1 MADLW
6 PIWGIP
12 ATLAIYKLS
21 CFRIAYI
28 LHAEEYIPKMV
39 AHFCHLHSMAIK
51 TAFYGVFMAYFG
63 GIGCPRNI
71 LLIVLSD

>member
-1 MADLW
+1 MAYLW

-39 AHFCHLHSMAIK
+39 AHFCHLHSRAIK
-51 TAFYGVFMAYFG
+51 TAFTAYLWPVLGVQAALAKY
-63 GIGCPRNI
+63 N
-71 LLIVLSD
+71 

>member
-1 MADLW
+1 MAYLW

-28 LHAEEYIPKMV
+28 LHTGEYIPKMV
-39 AHFCHLHSMAIK
+39 AHFCPLHSMAIK
-51 TAFYGVFMAYFG
+51 TAFMAYLW
-63 GIGCPRNI
+63 PI
-71 LLIVLSD
+71 LGVQTVLAKYN